1 MAIPG
6 FGEIAEQL
14 RRSTVLIHSGGRGAG
29 SGVIWSSDGVVVTN
43 AHVIRGSRVNVQLWD
58 GREFE
63 AAIRSRDPRRDLAQL
78 RIDAENLPAASAADS
93 SAVRPGELAIAIG
106 NPMGFVGALATGVI
120 HAVGPLRGL
129 GRQAWVQAD
138 VRLAP
143 GNSGGPLA
151 NAHGRI
157 IGINTMVAG
166 RLALAIPSNAVRDFL
181 SAGPANAWLGVT
193 VHPALIPRPAGAGK
207 TFGLV
212 VLEVEPGSPADLA
225 SLMPGDIL
233 LGTEDK
239 GFRGHRGSVGRSSG
253 QRSTGLAYRISARR
267 LLENSPSRGAAW
279 NPVAGKEPC
288 GGVIRVFIVAASPLA
303 RAGLENLL
311 AARDVEVVASNGTI
325 DALAEML
332 ADAAPDV
339 VLIDSSG
346 EPFEPVLESILASGL
361 ASDVSVVIIGDG
373 MTPAASADALRAGI
387 RAALPGD
394 ISPDQLVAA
403 LQAVASGLLVLHP
416 SQHE

>member
-43 AHVIRGSRVNVQLWD
+43 AHVIRGSRVYVQLWD

-63 AAIRSRDPRRDLAQL
+63 AAVRSRDPRRDLAQL
-78 RIDAENLPAASAADS
+78 HIGAENLSAASAADS
-93 SAVRPGELAIAIG
+93 SQLRPGELAIAIG

-151 NAHGRI
+151 NARGHI
-157 IGINTMVAG
+157 VGINTMVAG
-166 RLALAIPSNAVRDFL
+166 RLALAIPSNSVRDFL

-193 VHPALIPRPAGAGK
+193 AHPTYVPRPAGAGK

-239 GFRGHRGSVGRSSG
+239 AFTAIEDLSGALQGSKPRVLRVEFLRGDYSKIRRVTVQLGTFLPARS
-253 QRSTGLAYRISARR
+253 
-267 LLENSPSRGAAW
+267 
-279 NPVAGKEPC
+279 PVA
-288 GGVIRVFIVAASPLA
+288 A
-303 RAGLENLL
+303 
-311 AARDVEVVASNGTI
+311 
-325 DALAEML
+325 
-332 ADAAPDV
+332 
-339 VLIDSSG
+339 
-346 EPFEPVLESILASGL
+346 
-361 ASDVSVVIIGDG
+361 
-373 MTPAASADALRAGI
+373 
-387 RAALPGD
+387 
-394 ISPDQLVAA
+394 
-403 LQAVASGLLVLHP
+403 
-416 SQHE
+416 